1 MTGHRLR
8 PPEGGDEA
16 PRVSSPLAGGAALDL
31 VGLATDICERYRL
44 EFPDERERYGD
55 AGIAWCVHDNQHL
68 LNWATESVN
77 GELDIRQEVAWL
89 ATVLQARDFP
99 LDRLA
104 RDLDIA
110 ADVVLGRVGGPGGK
124 ELVAVLTATASRRPR
139 PYAPPS
145 SRASA
150 ASREIASAASYR
162 RIRASCA
169 AVTSTPP
176 RTSTTTTMNSPRT
189 STEIDP

>member
-1 MTGHRLR
+1 MTGHRLQ

-16 PRVSSPLAGGAALDL
+16 PRVSSPLAGGEALDL
-31 VGLATDICERYRL
+31 VALATAICERYRL

-89 ATVLQARDFP
+89 ATVLQAREFP

-110 ADVVLGRVGGPGGK
+110 ADVVSRRIGGPGGGQ
-124 ELVAVLTATASRRPR
+124 LVAVLTATAGFVRSGDFWD
-139 PYAPPS
+139 Y
-145 SRASA
+145 SA
-150 ASREIASAASYR
+150 
-162 RIRASCA
+162 
-169 AVTSTPP
+169 
-176 RTSTTTTMNSPRT
+176 
-189 STEIDP
+189 